1 MLFTDFFDKPKGQ
14 FCWRAELHLWDKCG
28 LNFEGRSISKVQPTL
43 WALERWHFQKSVS
56 FPVSYTYIHNFP
68 SVAMTFS
75 CLCLFAFPPHMTA
88 RTEIRITLRK
98 KLDFVVIYLIIYLFI
113 FLSVAVNNSFNKTV
127 AYILSDVK
135 EKQCLQSEEE
145 HLCCEHIFTLHCY
158 RQEEDTEESKFN
170 GLNQIYW
177 IKFKLVSL
185 A

>member
-1 MLFTDFFDKPKGQ
+1 
-14 FCWRAELHLWDKCG
+14 
-28 LNFEGRSISKVQPTL
+28 
-43 WALERWHFQKSVS
+43 
-56 FPVSYTYIHNFP
+56 
-68 SVAMTFS
+68 MTFS

-98 KLDFVVIYLIIYLFI
+98 KSDFVVIYLIIYLFI
-113 FLSVAVNNSFNKTV
+113 FLSVAVNNSFNKTA

-170 GLNQIYW
+170 GLNQIY
-177 IKFKLVSL
+177 
-185 A
+185 